1 MPKQKTYEHDYE
13 WNGNS
18 QPQKGVNIKEQNPW
32 PTPTFASVKPP
43 SSSGQSTKMSTP
55 VQPPTDLN
63 ELRQA
68 HPWQKPQWATVDNN
82 NNKSPQKNNASVPA
96 VAIDRDA
103 IPKPMLKK
111 TPGDDS
117 TNTTAIQASDDAI
130 AAMERKLAAAKQRQS
145 AAAAKASAKN
155 ETAEEEAAAQRAK
168 HQSEETKLEQARRV
182 AKEKELERWRATLQ
196 ERNERDKA
204 KRQQARN
211 GLVTAHGLL
220 DDTAWQKKPTAAV
233 ETMTAADT
241 TCEPAIQQD
250 GGDAGDTTAADQYH
264 HHNMTK
270 PVVGESSAAATD
282 DTGRRKND
290 RMVHND
296 CGGDDDDDEVAHHHR
311 STTNSTTTTPS
322 QQYQTETEEDPVAAE
337 LARQIAELEWEL
349 QQYQ

>member
-43 SSSGQSTKMSTP
+43 SSSGKSTKVSTP

-82 NNKSPQKNNASVPA
+82 NKSPQKNSASSCSVP

-111 TPGDDS
+111 TPGDDC

-130 AAMERKLAAAKQRQS
+130 AAMERTLAAAKQRQ
-145 AAAAKASAKN
+145 AAAQAKASNKN
-155 ETAEEEAAAQRAK
+155 EPAEEETAAATAAAQRAK

-211 GLVTAHGLL
+211 GLVAHGGLL
-220 DDTAWQKKPTAAV
+220 DDTAWQKSPPQPPK
-233 ETMTAADT
+233 
-241 TCEPAIQQD
+241 
-250 GGDAGDTTAADQYH
+250 
-264 HHNMTK
+264 
-270 PVVGESSAAATD
+270 
-282 DTGRRKND
+282 R
-290 RMVHND
+290 
-296 CGGDDDDDEVAHHHR
+296 
-311 STTNSTTTTPS
+311 
-322 QQYQTETEEDPVAAE
+322 
-337 LARQIAELEWEL
+337 
-349 QQYQ
+349 